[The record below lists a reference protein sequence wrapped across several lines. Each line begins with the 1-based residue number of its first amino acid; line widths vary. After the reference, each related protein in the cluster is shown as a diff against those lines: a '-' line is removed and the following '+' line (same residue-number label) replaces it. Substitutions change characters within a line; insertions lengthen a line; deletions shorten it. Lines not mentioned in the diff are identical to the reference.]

1 MTWTMQDELT
11 FIDHIG
17 TWTREGSKKTLTAS
31 EKLWLLRGYREGLAR
46 RKSWTNLNP
55 TELQQYVDKQIEQ
68 LKKLDP
74 NATL

>member
-1 MTWTMQDELT
+1 MWNMQDELT

-17 TWTREGSKKTLTAS
+17 TWSREGGKKQLTVG
-31 EKLWLLRGYREGLAR
+31 EKLWLLKGYREGLSR

-68 LKKLDP
+68 LKKLAPD
-74 NATL
+74 AIL